1 MVMSGEI
8 AKIKDKIPG
17 YNSLV
22 KPVHLVRALLA
33 GLKYGFPARDL
44 TVIGVTGTNGK
55 TTTCFMI
62 WKMLNEAGLETGL
75 MTTAGWGY
83 KKIAPELGHMTTVD
97 SRTLN
102 ERILRIEEAGA
113 KYLVLETTSHAMS
126 QFRTLGV
133 PIRIAVFTNLTHEHL
148 DYHKTFENY
157 RKAKMKLFKKA
168 KFGVINADDESA
180 KFFKQQVKKYITY
193 GVKRGELRASGIRS
207 GIFGTEYTL
216 NEISARG
223 DEGEKVKIKTQI
235 PGIFNVYNSLAAVAV
250 GRELGLKDEA
260 IARGIA
266 ELESVEGR
274 MNRIEEG
281 QDFAVIVDYAHTPD
295 ALEQMFEAIGRPEGR
310 IIAVH
315 GGAGRRD
322 ESTREPRG
330 EILGKRAD
338 IVIITEDDSRDEE
351 REKIAQPFLEG
362 AEKVGKKLGENLFL
376 ELDRGRA
383 IKQALGLAKSGDLVL
398 LLGKGHEKTILRGER
413 IIPFED
419 AKVARK
425 WLKKGL
431 EEAKTK
437 KEEKQAATKEV
448 EQNKT
453 GEKRAEA
460 KSTVVADKSAGV
472 ASGPTKTTTQL
483 AAQPA
488 ERDKDGRRIRRGLR
502 LKRKFDGGAEETKR
516 VING

>member
-1 MVMSGEI
+1 MSLKKKLEGLTF
-8 AKIKDKIPG
+8 
-17 YNSLV
+17 YNSMV
-22 KPVHLVRALLA
+22 KPLHLVRAIMA

-83 KKIAPELGHMTTVD
+83 KKITPELGHMTTVD

-102 ERILRIEEAGA
+102 ERILRIKEAGA

-157 RKAKMKLFKKA
+157 RKAKLKLFKKA

-180 KFFKQQVKKYITY
+180 SFFEQQVNKYITY
-193 GVKRGELRASGIRS
+193 GVKHGDLRATGIRS
-207 GIFGTEYTL
+207 GVFGTEYAL
-216 NEISARG
+216 DAHFADKSE
-223 DEGEKVKIKTQI
+223 EKVKIKTPI

-266 ELESVEGR
+266 ALESVEGR

-295 ALEQMFEAIGRPEGR
+295 ALEQVFGAIGRPEGR

-322 ESTREPRG
+322 ETTREPRG

-362 AEKVGKKLGENLFL
+362 AEKAGKKLGENLFV
-376 ELDRGRA
+376 ELDRGKA
-383 IKQALGLAKSGDLVL
+383 IKQALELAEPGDLVL
-398 LLGKGHEKTILRGER
+398 LLGKGHEKTILRGEK

-431 EEAKTK
+431 EAARMAKGVN
-437 KEEKQAATKEV
+437 QAA
-448 EQNKT
+448 Q
-453 GEKRAEA
+453 GEAGQKRIEPKKAEA
-460 KSTVVADKSAGV
+460 QLTAADKSTRAAARSV
-472 ASGPTKTTTQL
+472 AAQTATGA
-483 AAQPA
+483 AAQPV
-488 ERDKDGRRIRRGLR
+488 ERDKDGRRIKKGLR
-502 LKRKFDGGAEETKR
+502 LKRKLDGGTEGAR
-516 VING
+516 